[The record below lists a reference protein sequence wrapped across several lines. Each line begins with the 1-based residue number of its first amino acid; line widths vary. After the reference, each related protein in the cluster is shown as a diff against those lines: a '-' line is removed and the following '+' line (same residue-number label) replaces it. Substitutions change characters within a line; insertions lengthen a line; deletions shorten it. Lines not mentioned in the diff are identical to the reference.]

1 MAGETAKKPLGGIGS
16 TTSDPEQI
24 LINMRAI
31 LENKLKHVEIKN
43 ELYRFNLDKANY
55 VNIRY
60 EDGDY
65 IATIA
70 YDIVYIQV
78 KFDAKLT
85 PYEVEE
91 YEPE

>member
-1 MAGETAKKPLGGIGS
+1 MAGETSKKPLGGKGYA
-16 TTSDPEQI
+16 DPEQI

-43 ELYRFNLDKANY
+43 QLYRFNLEKANY
-55 VNIRY
+55 INIQY
-60 EDGDY
+60 KNGDY

-70 YDIVYIQV
+70 YDLFYIEV

-85 PYEVEE
+85 PYSVEE